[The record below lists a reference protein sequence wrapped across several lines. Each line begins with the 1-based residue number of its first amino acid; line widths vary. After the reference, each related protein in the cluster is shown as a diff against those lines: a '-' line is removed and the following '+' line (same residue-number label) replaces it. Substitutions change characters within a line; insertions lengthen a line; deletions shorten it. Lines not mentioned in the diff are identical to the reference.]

1 MIDSKNWTLKLI
13 DFGASA
19 KFSQNTIF
27 HERYG
32 TPYYIAPE
40 ILDSNYNYKC
50 DNWSLGVILYILL
63 SGKPPFYGRNEVD
76 IMNSVSTG

>member
-1 MIDSKNWTLKLI
+1 MIDNKNMLLKVV
-13 DFGASA
+13 DFGASD
-19 KFSQNTIF
+19 FYDRSTIF

-40 ILDSNYNYKC
+40 ILKNNYNYKC
-50 DNWSLGVILYILL
+50 DNWSLGVMLYVLL

-76 IMNSVSTG
+76 IMSNV